1 MQPLQQHALVRARV
15 VGSYVRAPRPD
26 AGRSPNWRASG
37 TLGGM
42 DRYERIIAMHRVLQT
57 ARRPVT
63 VARLQDELGCSR
75 ATVYR
80 DLAFLRDGLMAP
92 LMGDGEAG
100 FSYDKESVERFELP
114 GLWLN
119 SEELHALLAAQQLL
133 ERSSGGMLS
142 NALAPLQQRVEK
154 LLDAHSGGKRW
165 PVERVRV
172 LPRSDGGRSRTMA
185 SSSRRVHGQP
195 RRRPTS

>member
-1 MQPLQQHALVRARV
+1 
-15 VGSYVRAPRPD
+15 
-26 AGRSPNWRASG
+26 
-37 TLGGM
+37 M
-42 DRYERIIAMHRVLQT
+42 DRYERIIALHRVLQA

-92 LMGDGEAG
+92 LIGDGEAG
-100 FSYDKESVERFELP
+100 FSYDRNEAERFELP

-133 ERSSGGMLS
+133 SRSSGGMLS
-142 NALAPLQQRVEK
+142 AMACSSATSTK
-154 LLDAHSGGKRW
+154 ISGS
-165 PVERVRV
+165 P
-172 LPRSDGGRSRTMA
+172 GRR
-185 SSSRRVHGQP
+185 G
-195 RRRPTS
+195 